1 MKGELFL
8 NSKKTIILHS
18 AGLSTPSRVHTDH
31 TDPSLL
37 SRREKEVLELI
48 ADGLTNKE
56 IGTRLFISAL
66 TVKTH
71 RKNCMVKLHAKN
83 AAGLVK
89 LALINNLIS

>member
-8 NSKKTIILHS
+8 NSTGPIILQ
-18 AGLSTPSRVHTDH
+18 HTA
-31 TDPSLL
+31 LL

-48 ADGLTNKE
+48 AEGLTNKE
-56 IGTRLFISAL
+56 IATRLFISAL

-89 LALINNLIS
+89 LAVINNLIAL